1 MIPTGTNVYGIID
14 SSLSKEE
21 ITKKFSAHGWR
32 ISKASWFDWE
42 ITNDFAEL
50 ILEGNEQLLIHGPV
64 SPDYFNT
71 LAEKMKEI
79 ELSFSLELYDEN
91 QNLVTVIKN

>member
-1 MIPTGTNVYGIID
+1 MIPNGTNVHGIIY

-21 ITKKFSAHGWR
+21 ITKKFSTNGWM
-32 ISKASWFDWE
+32 IWKASWYDWE
-42 ITNDFAEL
+42 ITNDFADL
-50 ILEGNEQLLIHGPV
+50 ILEGDKELLIHGPV

-79 ELSFSLELYDEN
+79 GLSFSLELYDEN
-91 QNLVTVIKN
+91 QNLITVIKN